1 MTHSPKSA
9 RPTALVP
16 RHRVSLGGH
25 GPEDVVADP
34 LGRILTAVEDG
45 RVLRVEGLADPAR
58 TRVQVIARTG
68 GRPLGLELLPDGDLL
83 VCDARRGLLGV
94 RVRDGAVR
102 VLADTV
108 AGTPLRFCSNV
119 IALSDGTVYF
129 TVSSRRYP
137 LDRWIGDLVEH
148 TGTGMLLRLAPGAT
162 EPEVVLEGLQFANGL
177 APAADESFLVVAET
191 GARRL
196 TRVRLTGP
204 AAGRADTLAED
215 LPGQPDNLWREPG
228 GPIWVALAGPRVPAL
243 ELLHRRGPRP
253 AARGNPRRGARA
265 VPAAEHHQGP
275 RGGRRGPRR
284 PPSGHL
290 RHARFRMV
298 TSVCVADG
306 DWSWEASG
314 SGGSRSAT
322 CRRTPPPVTD
332 PGVRGH
338 RHRRYA
344 VHRPRSC
351 VAARRWGPPYPNRG
365 SAAANGPYLR

>member
-16 RHRVSLGGH
+16 RHCVSLGGH

-34 LGRILTAVEDG
+34 HGRILTAVEDG

-58 TRVQVIARTG
+58 TRVRVIARTG

-94 RVRDGAVR
+94 RVHDGAVR
-102 VLADTV
+102 VLADSV

-243 ELLHRRGPRP
+243 ELLHRRGPALRHA
-253 AARGNPRRGARA
+253 AARVAVRA
-265 VPAAEHHQGP
+265 PF
-275 RGGRRGPRR
+275 R
-284 PPSGHL
+284 PPSTTGVLAVDDEGRVVHRL
-290 RHARFRMV
+290 ERRHARFRMV

-306 DWSWEASG
+306 RLVLGSIWERGIAV
-314 SGGSRSAT
+314 
-322 CRRTPPPVTD
+322 CDLPPD
-332 PGVRGH
+332 AGH
-338 RHRRYA
+338 
-344 VHRPRSC
+344 P
-351 VAARRWGPPYPNRG
+351 
-365 SAAANGPYLR
+365 